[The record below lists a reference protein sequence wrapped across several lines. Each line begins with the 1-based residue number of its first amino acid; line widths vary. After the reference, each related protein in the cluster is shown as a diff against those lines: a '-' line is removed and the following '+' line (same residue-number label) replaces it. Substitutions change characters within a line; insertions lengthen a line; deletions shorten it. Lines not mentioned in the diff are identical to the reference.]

1 MKKLSIEEK
10 AKRYDEAIKKAKSKI
25 KNDKDHVLY
34 EDDVIEMFPELKESE
49 DERIRKRIINA
60 LHGDVL
66 DMEETAKAIA
76 WLEKQ
81 GEQNPAEWHRE
92 DEQNLNACLGY
103 IPDEPKFKI
112 GDWLVHNERR
122 NIIKIVNATPLVY
135 EVVNVLGY
143 HYTITDTAIE
153 NNYHLWSIA
162 DAKDGDVLHSTG
174 WHNDCI
180 FIFNRLDN
188 WKFDKSN
195 GDRAVATGYCC
206 LSVSAD
212 NMEFGI
218 QGPDCIEVDTVKPAT
233 NIQRNLLEKAMAD
246 AGYTFNFEKKKLEK
260 ISQKPADKVEPKFHE
275 GDWVIGSVTSNEPR
289 QIEEITEEGYKTT
302 YGGWIGFSF
311 EEDMHLWSIADAKDG
326 DVLAY
331 NDGSLTIFRY
341 RLSGLNAGLYM
352 SYVLLTDKIEFK
364 QTCVSNSHPATKE
377 QRDLLFQKMK
387 EAGYEWDADKK
398 ELRKIKQH
406 AWNEED
412 DGMLHGII
420 AFISTTGCIVEGF
433 KTWIDWLKS
442 LKDRVQPQ
450 PKQEWN
456 EEDEKMFK
464 DIVTRLFSHPDVDK
478 TEYDK
483 SYHWLKSLRPQNNW

>member
-1 MKKLSIEEK
+1 
-10 AKRYDEAIKKAKSKI
+10 
-25 KNDKDHVLY
+25 
-34 EDDVIEMFPELKESE
+34 
-49 DERIRKRIINA
+49 
-60 LHGDVL
+60 
-66 DMEETAKAIA
+66 
-76 WLEKQ
+76 
-81 GEQNPAEWHRE
+81 
-92 DEQNLNACLGY
+92 
-103 IPDEPKFKI
+103 
-112 GDWLVHNERR
+112 
-122 NIIKIVNATPLVY
+122 
-135 EVVNVLGY
+135 
-143 HYTITDTAIE
+143 
-153 NNYHLWSIA
+153 
-162 DAKDGDVLHSTG
+162 
-174 WHNDCI
+174 
-180 FIFNRLDN
+180 
-188 WKFDKSN
+188 
-195 GDRAVATGYCC
+195 
-206 LSVSAD
+206 
-212 NMEFGI
+212 
-218 QGPDCIEVDTVKPAT
+218 
-233 NIQRNLLEKAMAD
+233 
-246 AGYTFNFEKKKLEK
+246 
-260 ISQKPADKVEPKFHE
+260 
-275 GDWVIGSVTSNEPR
+275 
-289 QIEEITEEGYKTT
+289 
-302 YGGWIGFSF
+302 
-311 EEDMHLWSIADAKDG
+311 MHLWTIQDAKDG